1 MDAPSQIK
9 TRLSRVA
16 AVVGLLAVGL
26 VAGSA
31 LAHKLSRTAVQPGLA
46 VIGLIGVAGCV
57 AGLAYPFEQVLGP
70 SVLLFAAGT
79 SAGLYLVPLR
89 TIVQLRPP
97 AREKGRFMGT
107 AQVIDFAAFLAA
119 SVIWSVMLGG
129 LGLSPQSSMLQIGG
143 LTAVGGTLL
152 FASSGLYLPGL
163 ANVFSGSDEGSAEA
177 GE

>member
-119 SVIWSVMLGG
+119 SVIWSVMVGG
-129 LGLSPQSSMLQIGG
+129 LGLSPHSSMLLIGG